1 MLKNAMLIAM
11 KCYKVL
17 DDYRKQ
23 VKLTIEHVEQ
33 FHFSSYHLSAMNDIS
48 TAEVT
53 IILLPA
59 SLELSQIP
67 SAQDQMMYFLQQ
79 QQMPETSMMTN
90 ALVITICVK

>member
-1 MLKNAMLIAM
+1 MLIAM

-23 VKLTIEHVEQ
+23 VKLTIGRVEQ
-33 FHFSSYHLSAMNDIS
+33 FHFSSYHLSATNDIS

-53 IILLPA
+53 IVLLPA

-67 SAQDQMMYFLQQ
+67 SAQDQMMHFLQQ
-79 QQMPETSMMTN
+79 QQLPETSMMTKT
-90 ALVITICVK
+90 LFITIRVK